1 MYRKSTLVAR
11 PYRPSSV
18 SGGIGLHK
26 VRSRNPVAA
35 RRPAPGEEVA
45 EITRKEAQRRM
56 KTLWSSCNSRRRT
69 VRLNSELAQKP
80 RECLEYI
87 VVHEMAHAPERSHGP
102 RFVALMDRHLPN
114 WCTFKARLNRLP
126 RPPREWD
133 ALIHRLAPRPLRR
146 MGPQANMS

>member
-1 MYRKSTLVAR
+1 
-11 PYRPSSV
+11 
-18 SGGIGLHK
+18 
-26 VRSRNPVAA
+26 
-35 RRPAPGEEVA
+35 
-45 EITRKEAQRRM
+45 M
-56 KTLWSSCNSRRRT
+56 KTLWGSCNSRRRT

-133 ALIHRLAPRPLRR
+133 VLIHRLAPPPTPAHGSTGLYVLSIEAI
-146 MGPQANMS
+146 GQCDV